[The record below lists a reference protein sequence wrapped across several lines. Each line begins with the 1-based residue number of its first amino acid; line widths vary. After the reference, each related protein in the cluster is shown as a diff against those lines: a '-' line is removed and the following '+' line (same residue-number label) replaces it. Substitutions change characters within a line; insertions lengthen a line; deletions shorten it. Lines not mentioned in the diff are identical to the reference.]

1 MEMAGI
7 SEMLKTLIEEY
18 QFGIS
23 TLSKYLE
30 LSEEQIDSVKNGNI
44 DCLPKDNSIRSKV
57 LTKIEFLYFGVAED
71 KDMKLSAF
79 LDVLITYHNISK
91 QTIAKMAE
99 VEISDIE
106 SMLSNYGGKVAIEA
120 KYRIAVT
127 VMQLRFFLKECE
139 PPLQ

>member
-79 LDVLITYHNISK
+79 LDILITYHNISK

>member
-1 MEMAGI
+1 MEMAGV

>member
-79 LDVLITYHNISK
+79 LDVLITFQS
-91 QTIAKMAE
+91 
-99 VEISDIE
+99 
-106 SMLSNYGGKVAIEA
+106 
-120 KYRIAVT
+120 R
-127 VMQLRFFLKECE
+127 
-139 PPLQ
+139 P

>member
-1 MEMAGI
+1 MEMASI

-18 QFGIS
+18 QFNIS

-30 LSEEQIDSVKNGNI
+30 LSEEQIDSVKKGNI
-44 DCLPKDNSIRSKV
+44 ECLPHDNSIRSKV
-57 LTKIEFLYFGVAED
+57 FIKIGFLYFGAAED
-71 KDMKLSAF
+71 KDMNLSAF

-106 SMLSNYGGKVAIEA
+106 SMLSNHSGEVAIEA

-127 VMQLRFFLKECE
+127 VMQFRFFLKECE
-139 PPLQ
+139 PPIQ

>member
-1 MEMAGI
+1 MEMASI

-18 QFGIS
+18 QFNIS

-30 LSEEQIDSVKNGNI
+30 LSEEQIDSVKKGNI
-44 DCLPKDNSIRSKV
+44 ECLPQDNSIRSKV
-57 LTKIEFLYFGVAED
+57 FIKIGFLYFGVAED

-106 SMLSNYGGKVAIEA
+106 SMLSNHSGEVAIEA

-127 VMQLRFFLKECE
+127 VMQFRFFLKECE
-139 PPLQ
+139 PPIQ

>member
-1 MEMAGI
+1 MEMTSI

-18 QFGIS
+18 QFNVN

-30 LSEEQIDSVKNGNI
+30 LTKKQIDSLKKGNI
-44 DCLPKDNSIRSKV
+44 DCLPQDNFIRSKI
-57 LTKIEFLYFGVAED
+57 LIKIGFLYLGVVED

-79 LDVLITYHNISK
+79 LEVLITHHNISK
-91 QTIAKMAE
+91 YTIAKMAE
-99 VEISDIE
+99 VEISNIE
-106 SMLSNYGGKVAIEA
+106 SMLSNPIGEVALEA

-139 PPLQ
+139 PTV

>member
-57 LTKIEFLYFGVAED
+57 LTKIEFLYFRVAED